1 MHELINGVKF
11 VTVMA
16 RISVSLVLRF
26 SFSGVIFF
34 FLKLQCLSGFWSDY
48 F

>member
-34 FLKLQCLSGFWSDY
+34 FFETPVPLWFLV
-48 F
+48 

>member
-1 MHELINGVKF
+1 MQELINGVKF
-11 VTVMA
+11 ITVMA

-34 FLKLQCLSGFWSDY
+34 FFFETPVPLWFLV
-48 F
+48 